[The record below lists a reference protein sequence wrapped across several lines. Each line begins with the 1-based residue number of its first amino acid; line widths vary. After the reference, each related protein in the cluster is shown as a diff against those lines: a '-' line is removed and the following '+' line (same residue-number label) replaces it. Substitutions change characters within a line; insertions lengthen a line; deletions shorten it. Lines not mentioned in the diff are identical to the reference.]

1 MSRPG
6 LANLGN
12 TCFMNSLLQVLIDID
27 EFNLIF
33 VKNVFLNKNTN
44 NLLNSFKKLYDGSRH
59 KNDNVLV
66 PKEFHNN
73 LHTYAKKYKNS
84 IFSGYNQNDP
94 SELLIFLLDVFHDD
108 IKREVIMKIKGNSI
122 DDTDD
127 LAIKCYTMKKNTL
140 EAGYSEIY
148 DLFYFVQVD
157 QVINR
162 TNKILNNL
170 PSWQCQ
176 LSLPL
181 PQKTKNNLNVELID
195 CIKEYMVGF
204 NYIDTDGTY
213 DTSSIKKQ
221 ELNRNIYF
229 WNLPNIL
236 VIVLQRFVNSN
247 KNNILVNFPI
257 RNLDLSSYVVGY
269 NKHNFKYDLIGTCNH
284 SGNINGG
291 HYTCF
296 SKTNNNWYLYND
308 TGTSLVKN
316 ENSII
321 SNNAYCLFY
330 RKKNII

>member
-27 EFNLIF
+27 DFNSIF
-33 VKNVFLNKNTN
+33 IKNVILNKNN
-44 NLLNSFKKLYDGSRH
+44 DSLLNSFKSLYYESRH
-59 KNDNVLV
+59 KNNSVLV
-66 PKEFHNN
+66 PKDFHSN
-73 LHTYAKKYKNS
+73 LHKYAIKYKNN
-84 IFSGYNQNDP
+84 IFAGYNQNDS

-108 IKREVIMKIKGNSI
+108 IKREVIMKINGNSI
-122 DDTDD
+122 NDTDD
-127 LAIKCYTMKKNTL
+127 LAIKCYTMKKTTL
-140 EAGYSEIY
+140 ENEYSEIY
-148 DLFYFVQVD
+148 DLFYFIQVD
-157 QVINR
+157 QVINKN
-162 TNKILNNL
+162 NKILNNL

-181 PQKTKNNLNVELID
+181 PQKTKNNLHVELTD

-204 NYIDTDGTY
+204 KYIDTDGTY
-213 DTSSIKKQ
+213 DTSNDKKQ
-221 ELNRNIYF
+221 ELSRNIYF

-236 VIVLQRFVNSN
+236 VIVLQRFVNNN

-257 RNLDLSSYVVGY
+257 NNLDLSDHVIGY
-269 NKHNFKYDLIGTCNH
+269 NKNNFKYDLIGICNH
-284 SGNINGG
+284 SGGIHGG

-308 TGTSLVKN
+308 SGTSLVKN